1 MSTWSSTAGLLML
14 SFVVLLVPSLLVTV
28 NEIPFEPGDSKVT
41 LIDTVS
47 WVISIVVLDCRK
59 LKPVKKHT
67 VKERHFYP
75 SVSTDH
81 ITSHTLHTITHQNSN
96 RQLRRCSIL
105 LLSQQ
110 RSRSETIKHCHTAS
124 ENHEWQR

>member
-59 LKPVKKHT
+59 LKPVKNA
-67 VKERHFYP
+67 Y
-75 SVSTDH
+75 S
-81 ITSHTLHTITHQNSN
+81 
-96 RQLRRCSIL
+96 
-105 LLSQQ
+105 
-110 RSRSETIKHCHTAS
+110 
-124 ENHEWQR
+124 